1 MMLIGLAFKL
11 SLVPFHLWTPD
22 VYEGAPA
29 PVAAFLATASKVA
42 VFAVVV
48 RLFQISPAAKQRRA
62 EQRTDRHRHR
72 VDPVR

>member
-1 MMLIGLAFKL
+1 MAQLGLGMMLIGLAFKL

-22 VYEGAPA
+22 VRRRPA

-48 RLFQISPAAKQRRA
+48 RLFQISPAASGG
-62 EQRTDRHRHR
+62 
-72 VDPVR
+72 